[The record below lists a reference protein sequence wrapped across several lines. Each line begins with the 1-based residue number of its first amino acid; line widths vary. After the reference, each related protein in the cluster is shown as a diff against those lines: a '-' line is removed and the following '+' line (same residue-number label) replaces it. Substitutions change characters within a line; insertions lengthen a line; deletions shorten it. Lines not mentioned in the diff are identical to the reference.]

1 MIQKYVE
8 DLALQMGI
16 HLSQALFVDG
26 RKLGCLNTHLLN
38 LDADGH
44 RVSTLVYQTEIDEL
58 QSGLSCKPLEDNIRA
73 ALSRLKT
80 LLES

>member
-44 RVSTLVYQTEIDEL
+44 RISTLVYQTEIDEL

>member
-16 HLSQALFVDG
+16 HLSQVSFVEG
-26 RKLGCLNTHLLN
+26 RKVGCLNTHLLN

-44 RVSTLVYQTEIDEL
+44 RVSTLVYQTEIEEL
-58 QSGLSCKPLEDNIRA
+58 QSGLSCKPLEDSIRS

-80 LLES
+80 LQES